1 MQDSFLKPDISI
13 TRRPPPNEKC
23 DFSTTEVVV
32 EGKCIPQDIFRDPAE
47 PDTHPEKPFAK
58 EDDASVI
65 ARGQLTAAVRHIFL
79 HQHRSSVFSVFLS
92 QERARFIYTDRS
104 AAAVT
109 DSIEWRTEIGL
120 RKFVKFFETLHQ
132 SDRAQRGHDVTVSG
146 VEDGRKERY
155 NEWAELNA
163 EPLTRFFGTERN
175 DRRVLQFI
183 GENDNEYLCD
193 AMPIH
198 ASKSLL
204 GRASRCFVGMDV
216 VSGKMV
222 LIKDQWRIQAD
233 DLVAEW
239 ETYEKLKAVKRL
251 DQYLLTVNEG
261 RDIPEQSTKL
271 WKYDK
276 PPFRRPVDCQSWIED
291 VDTVIRHQI
300 QTHIHHRIVFGT
312 VGNRVLDCTSSKM
325 FLRIMRD
332 VVEGW
337 KGND

>member
-13 TRRPPPNEKC
+13 TRSRPPNEKC

-32 EGKCIPQDIFRDPAE
+32 EGKCIPQDIFRDHAE
-47 PDTHPEKPFAK
+47 LDAHPEKPFAK

-65 ARGQLTAAVRHIFL
+65 ARGQLTSATRNIFL

-109 DSIEWRTEIGL
+109 DSIEWRTENGL
-120 RKFVKFFETLHQ
+120 RKFVEFFETLHQ
-132 SDRAQRGHDVTVSG
+132 SDPAQRGHDVTVRG

-155 NEWAELNA
+155 NKWAELNA
-163 EPLTRFFGTERN
+163 ELLTRFFGTERN
-175 DRRVLQFI
+175 DRRVLQF
-183 GENDNEYLCD
+183 NDSKYLCD

-216 VSGKMV
+216 ASGKMV

-233 DLVAEW
+233 DLVAEGK
-239 ETYEKLKAVKRL
+239 TYDKLKAVGGL
-251 DQYLLTVNEG
+251 DQYLLNVIEG

-271 WKYDK
+271 QKYDK
-276 PPFRRPVDCQSWIED
+276 QTIRRPVDCQSSIEG
-291 VDTVIRHQI
+291 VDTVIWHRI

-312 VGNRVLDCTSSKM
+312 VGNRVLDCPSSKM

-332 VVEGW
+332 VV
-337 KGND
+337 KGRKSID